1 MNNKVIAHDIVNT
14 NRYRERQT
22 SSVSYRTLALQLVKT
37 TIMFVNALLAF
48 RFILSAF
55 GADNDNLLTQNIY
68 SWSEPLVRSFFELL
82 NKEIT
87 YTGAVAIELP
97 TIAAIATYSVIAYV
111 LIKMITRG
119 LETER

>member
-14 NRYRERQT
+14 NRYRETQT
-22 SSVSYRTLALQLVKT
+22 PAISYKALALQLVKT

-48 RFILSAF
+48 RFILAAF
-55 GADNDNLLTQNIY
+55 GANNDNLLTQNIY

-97 TIAAIATYSVIAYV
+97 TITAIATYSLIAYV